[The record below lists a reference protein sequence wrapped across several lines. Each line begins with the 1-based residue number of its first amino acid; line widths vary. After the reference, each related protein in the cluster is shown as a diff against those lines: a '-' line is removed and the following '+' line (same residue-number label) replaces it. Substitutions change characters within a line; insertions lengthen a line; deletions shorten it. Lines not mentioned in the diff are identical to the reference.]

1 MERPAGTSFCRRW
14 TATEE
19 FMGAGSW
26 VEDNR
31 GIREDRKTSVVV
43 YQLREDED
51 FDLDPDFWGKNR
63 KKSGVQIRVV
73 LELQDSK
80 LNAPLSLL
88 FSSPFFLKLS
98 FFFHFGSLSYTLLLS
113 LLDLVQIL
121 NF

>member
-1 MERPAGTSFCRRW
+1 M
-14 TATEE
+14 
-19 FMGAGSW
+19 
-26 VEDNR
+26 
-31 GIREDRKTSVVV
+31 VV

-63 KKSGVQIRVV
+63 KKSRVQIRVV